1 MNWNKYL
8 SDNKAPYGALA
19 HLGVLNGEIGGIYD
33 LSQLPKDARN
43 LSLSTPLKKSKLKY
57 TNFSSLIGND
67 KIEAISLND
76 IDEARL
82 SVFSTLP
89 NLKYLQISNNQQ
101 TEIPDLSCLKP
112 VEVLILASIKKVENI
127 DFVIGMKNLKTLYI
141 YGITNLYDITPIAN
155 LTTLEELSLNHGK
168 MSGTGKAIKG
178 IEPLAELTNLHYLRL
193 SLVVEN
199 KNYNITPLVKLKKL
213 QELHLL
219 PRYLDK
225 GHKELLQKE
234 LPLLKE
240 I

>member
-8 SDNKAPYGALA
+8 LDNKAPCGALA
-19 HLGVLNGEIGGIYD
+19 HLGVLDGEVRGIYD
-33 LSQLPKDARN
+33 LSQFPKGTKI
-43 LSLSTPLKKSKLKY
+43 LGLSTPVKKSKLKY

-67 KIEAISLND
+67 QIEAISLND
-76 IDEARL
+76 IDEERL
-82 SVFSTLP
+82 SVFATLP

-101 TEIPDLSCLKP
+101 TEILDLSCLKS
-112 VEVLILASIKKVENI
+112 VEVLILASIKKVESI
-127 DFVIGMKNLKTLYI
+127 DFIKDMKNLKTLYI
-141 YGITNLYDITPIAN
+141 YNINNLYDLTPIAN

-178 IEPLAELTNLHYLRL
+178 IKPLSELINLLYLRL

-199 KNYNITPLVKLKKL
+199 KNYDVTPLVNLKKL
-213 QELHLL
+213 QDLHLL

-225 GHKELLQKE
+225 GKKELLQKE